1 MSGGLSGVLRNRHVA
16 GLAGAL
22 LAASLFTVAHA
33 DPVRFPVKSRVI
45 EHFKVGSEE
54 TRFGGVEFVGG
65 LELTASTID
74 LGAMSSIRL
83 AADRSSFIGVM
94 DTGQWYAGRIER
106 DADGRPAGI
115 ADFSIST
122 MYSRDGD
129 VHKAKW
135 QMDAEGL
142 AIQGDRL
149 LVSFERDHRIDVYD
163 ARSPG
168 ESLPIGSIPILIP
181 KRELRDNRGLETVV
195 VAPAG
200 SPLDGAAVTVSER
213 SLNRDGNVFAAIL
226 DGPKK
231 GIFYV
236 KRTPPF
242 DITDGDF
249 LPDGDLVLLERRFS
263 IAGGL
268 GMRIRRLPGESIKP
282 GATVEGEVLLD
293 ADFGYQIDNMEG
305 LAVSTDAD
313 GVSYLTL
320 ISDDNHSILQ
330 RNLLLEFKLVE

>member
-1 MSGGLSGVLRNRHVA
+1 VSGGLSGVLRNRHVA

-168 ESLPIGSIPILIP
+168 
-181 KRELRDNRGLETVV
+181 
-195 VAPAG
+195 
-200 SPLDGAAVTVSER
+200 
-213 SLNRDGNVFAAIL
+213 
-226 DGPKK
+226 
-231 GIFYV
+231 
-236 KRTPPF
+236 
-242 DITDGDF
+242 
-249 LPDGDLVLLERRFS
+249 
-263 IAGGL
+263 
-268 GMRIRRLPGESIKP
+268 
-282 GATVEGEVLLD
+282 
-293 ADFGYQIDNMEG
+293 
-305 LAVSTDAD
+305 
-313 GVSYLTL
+313 
-320 ISDDNHSILQ
+320 
-330 RNLLLEFKLVE
+330 